1 MVALS
6 QWIWNPEEAR
16 ITEMFF
22 GSNANVAF
30 FGAVI
35 RVHELLCLLAAGAL
49 AVGLWLLSTR
59 TRVGVVMRAA
69 VDDPDLLRLNGHRVD
84 RVAALSWVLGS
95 ALAVLAGVLITPVSG
110 SALEAN
116 ALTLLVI
123 DAFADRK

>member
-1 MVALS
+1 YNTSGIFNFAHGAQAMLGAFCYWQLAHGWGWPAWLALLVVVGILGPAMGALLYSVIVKGLRDTADVTKIIVTVAVMLGMVALS

-49 AVGLWLLSTR
+49 
-59 TRVGVVMRAA
+59 
-69 VDDPDLLRLNGHRVD
+69 
-84 RVAALSWVLGS
+84 
-95 ALAVLAGVLITPVSG
+95 
-110 SALEAN
+110 
-116 ALTLLVI
+116 
-123 DAFADRK
+123 